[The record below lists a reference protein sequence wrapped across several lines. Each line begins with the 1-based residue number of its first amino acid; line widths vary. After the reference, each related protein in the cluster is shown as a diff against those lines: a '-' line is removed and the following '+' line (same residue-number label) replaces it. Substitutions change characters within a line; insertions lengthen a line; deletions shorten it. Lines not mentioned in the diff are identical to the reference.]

1 MRSWWNV
8 SLILPLSAV
17 FPLVLAWIFP
27 GAAAFVLLSVWL
39 AAIFLLLFRHERK
52 RRTREV
58 REARQSMQ
66 SFFLDVLSHQRHDWM
81 NDLQLIYGYA
91 KMGKSERIE
100 DIVTR
105 VSESMHKESRIAKLG
120 LPELVFYLM
129 TFKGENREI
138 ALHIQADSELRYD
151 GSLAAREEEGLIRA
165 LRAGMS
171 AYRYS
176 GLAAKASAP
185 ALRIVFGEEGG
196 EATLFIEPENDPAAA
211 SILHQ
216 AVEEALEPCDLT
228 AEAADG
234 GTLIRWRLPVR
245 T

>member
-1 MRSWWNV
+1 MRSWRSL
-8 SLILPLSAV
+8 SLILPLSAA
-17 FPLVLAWIFP
+17 FPLVLTWIFP
-27 GAAAFVLLSVWL
+27 GGATFVLLTVWL
-39 AAIFLLLFRHERK
+39 AAVFLLLFRQERK
-52 RRTREV
+52 RRTREI

-91 KMGKSERIE
+91 KMGKFDRVEE
-100 DIVTR
+100 IVTR

-138 ALHIQADSELRYD
+138 ALHVRADSELRYE
-151 GSLAAREEEGLIRA
+151 GSLNAHEEEGLIRA
-165 LRAGMS
+165 VRAGMS

-176 GLAAKASAP
+176 GLAAKVSAP

-216 AVEEALEPCDLT
+216 AVEEALEPCKLT
-228 AEAADG
+228 AEAAEG
-234 GTLIRWRLPVR
+234 GTLIRWRLPVQ

>member
-1 MRSWWNV
+1 MRSWGNL
-8 SLILPLSAV
+8 SLILPLSAA

-27 GAAAFVLLSVWL
+27 GIATFGLLAVWLAAVFVLLS
-39 AAIFLLLFRHERK
+39 RHEK
-52 RRTREV
+52 MRRTREV
-58 REARQSMQ
+58 GEVRQSMQ
-66 SFFLDVLSHQRHDWM
+66 SFFLGVLSHQRHDWM

-100 DIVTR
+100 EIVTR
-105 VSESMHKESRIAKLG
+105 VSESMHTESRIAKLG

-138 ALHIQADSELRYD
+138 ALHIEADSELRYD
-151 GSLAAREEEGLIRA
+151 GSLAVREEEGLIRA
-165 LRAGMS
+165 VRAGMS

-176 GLAAKASAP
+176 GLAANVSAP

-211 SILHQ
+211 SVLHQ
-216 AVEEALEPCDLT
+216 AVEEALESCELR

>member
-1 MRSWWNV
+1 MRSWRSL
-8 SLILPLSAV
+8 SLILPLSAA

-27 GAAAFVLLSVWL
+27 GRATVILLAVWL
-39 AAIFLLLFRHERK
+39 AAVFLLLSRQERR

-58 REARQSMQ
+58 REVRQSMQ
-66 SFFLDVLSHQRHDWM
+66 SFFLNVLSHQRHDWM
-81 NDLQLIYGYA
+81 NELQLIYGYA
-91 KMGKSERIE
+91 KMGKFDRVEE
-100 DIVTR
+100 IVTR
-105 VSESMHKESRIAKLG
+105 VSDSMHKESRIAKLG

-138 ALHIQADSELRYD
+138 ALHVQADTELCYG
-151 GSLAAREEEGLIRA
+151 GSLNTHEEEGLIRA
-165 LRAGMS
+165 VRAGMS

-176 GLAAKASAP
+176 GLAANISAP

-216 AVEEALEPCDLT
+216 AVEEALEPCELT
-228 AEAADG
+228 AEAAEG
-234 GTLIRWRLPVR
+234 GTLIRWRLPIQ